1 MKEMFMKNIL
11 SNAQDVI
18 MITELMKGKK
28 IMESNKLSS
37 YSESCPI
44 DVMNQSNR
52 NYLSKTLTPYK
63 IFSCLICLI

>member
-1 MKEMFMKNIL
+1 MKGMFMKNIL

-18 MITELMKGKK
+18 MITEVMKGKK

-44 DVMNQSNR
+44 DVTNQSN
-52 NYLSKTLTPYK
+52 
-63 IFSCLICLI
+63 